1 MKAGINEWMW
11 IKLMGFQLAWTGKGE
26 EALLWLRAAKLSIK
40 RDLSLLQRDIGLGT
54 LQQKFLQLMLLGLE
68 HH

>member
-1 MKAGINEWMW
+1 MW
-11 IKLMGFQLAWTGKGE
+11 IKLMRFRLAWTGKGE
-26 EALLWLRAAKLSIK
+26 EAHLWLRAAKLSIK

-54 LQQKFLQLMLLGLE
+54 LQQKFLQLMHLGLE